1 MEMKNDRPGT
11 ELDTQVFRNMLD
23 RVEGETELFADD
35 DPSLAQKEGT
45 YGTYRRLRKGKTG
58 ARLNMMWARAKE
70 NG

>member
-1 MEMKNDRPGT
+1 
-11 ELDTQVFRNMLD
+11 MLD
-23 RVEGETELFADD
+23 RVEGETELFTDD